1 MGIMKTQYLI
11 NIGRSAAGLGRLAG
25 RRLAVLADFH
35 ERDPLSVLDMLA
47 TNLGADCR
55 QCLTTS

>member
-1 MGIMKTQYLI
+1 MGVTKTQYLI

-35 ERDPLSVLDMLA
+35 DRDPVSVLNML
-47 TNLGADCR
+47 
-55 QCLTTS
+55 